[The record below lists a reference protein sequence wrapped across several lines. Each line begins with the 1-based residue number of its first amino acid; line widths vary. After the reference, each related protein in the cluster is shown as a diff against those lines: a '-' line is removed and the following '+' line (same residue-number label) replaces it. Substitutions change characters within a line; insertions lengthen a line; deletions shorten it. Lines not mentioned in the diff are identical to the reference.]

1 MYETIF
7 VCRDSVECENR
18 RVGAKTPPQT
28 PLNTS
33 SREFL
38 LAPYTPAD
46 PSQVTHT
53 VAIAFHF
60 LDRDEVFACLALVEK
75 ATLVQAAANLSFS
88 HVWSIAALSPAPG
101 MPMQITSRVDIPCP
115 TSPIISDI
123 TKLTGDELGSIT
135 YNIDEGVRA

>member
-1 MYETIF
+1 MKY
-7 VCRDSVECENR
+7 
-18 RVGAKTPPQT
+18 
-28 PLNTS
+28 
-33 SREFL
+33 
-38 LAPYTPAD
+38 
-46 PSQVTHT
+46 
-53 VAIAFHF
+53 
-60 LDRDEVFACLALVEK
+60 LVEK

-135 YNIDEGVRA
+135 YNIDEGVRAESTSGDQTVDASKMRTPDDT